1 MTSWAFDCFIN
12 LEQFYFIRIINSE
25 QKTTLQSAEVLYQGL
40 QYRVVDKSEQPAAS
54 KVHWLLCKVSLATF
68 IASRACTEMMF
79 IRSKLGLNKNINLH
93 CLSFLKT

>member
-40 QYRVVDKSEQPAAS
+40 QYRVVDKSEQPA
-54 KVHWLLCKVSLATF
+54 KYNGCKVSLATF

>member
-40 QYRVVDKSEQPAAS
+40 QYRVVDKSKQPAKYTGFSARF
-54 KVHWLLCKVSLATF
+54 HWLLSLL
-68 IASRACTEMMF
+68 REPVQ
-79 IRSKLGLNKNINLH
+79 R
-93 CLSFLKT
+93 